1 MTQPSGSGDLIGDF
15 QRWLLRSGA
24 RGMSRELTDQVRAA
38 LGKNQSTG
46 DVWETAT
53 TQPVP
58 ADAPEC
64 AWCPLCRAARI
75 VREAKPGR
83 DKRVAAVG
91 DALTNV
97 VQDAVSVL
105 EAALAATGRSGG
117 GNGRTETAGPGT
129 RGYPA
134 AGAAG
139 KAAPAPGEQATTPAS
154 GEQVT
159 PADPDGQ
166 AAADPG
172 GQAAADPGG
181 QVAADPGSQAPAS
194 GDGPAAQGTDEH
206 AAPGAEGPAA
216 AAADGSEAA
225 GADAPATAQDADG
238 SEAAGAEGHAAPE
251 PPEES
256 PHEPD
261 DRG

>member
-1 MTQPSGSGDLIGDF
+1 MTSQPGGSNDLIGDF

-24 RGMSRELTDQVRAA
+24 RGMSRELADQVRAA

-91 DALTNV
+91 DALTTV

-117 GNGRTETAGPGT
+117 GNGRTDAAGPGT

-134 AGAAG
+134 AGAA
-139 KAAPAPGEQATTPAS
+139 AEDAS
-154 GEQVT
+154 
-159 PADPDGQ
+159 A
-166 AAADPG
+166 PG
-172 GQAAADPGG
+172 GQAAAPSPGDQEAPAAGGQAAPGPGG
-181 QVAADPGSQAPAS
+181 QAAAPSPGDQEAPALGGQEAEPS
-194 GDGPAAQGTDEH
+194 PGAQATASPDGPP
-206 AAPGAEGPAA
+206 APGTNEP
-216 AAADGSEAA
+216 
-225 GADAPATAQDADG
+225 P
-238 SEAAGAEGHAAPE
+238 APE

>member
-1 MTQPSGSGDLIGDF
+1 VTSQPGGSNDLIGDF

-24 RGMSRELTDQVRAA
+24 RGMSRELADQVRAA

-91 DALTNV
+91 DALTTV

-117 GNGRTETAGPGT
+117 GNGRTDAAGPGT

-134 AGAAG
+134 AGAA
-139 KAAPAPGEQATTPAS
+139 AEDASAPG
-154 GEQVT
+154 
-159 PADPDGQ
+159 GQ
-166 AAADPG
+166 AAPGPGGQEAPAPG
-172 GQAAADPGG
+172 GQAAAPGPGG
-181 QVAADPGSQAPAS
+181 QEAPAP
-194 GDGPAAQGTDEH
+194 GGQ
-206 AAPGAEGPAA
+206 AAPAPGGQAAEPSPGGQAA
-216 AAADGSEAA
+216 ANPDGSP
-225 GADAPATAQDADG
+225 APGTNELG
-238 SEAAGAEGHAAPE
+238 APE

>member
-1 MTQPSGSGDLIGDF
+1 MTQPGGSGDLIGDF

-24 RGMSRELTDQVRAA
+24 RGMSRELADQVRAA

-46 DVWETAT
+46 DVWEAAT
-53 TQPVP
+53 THPVP
-58 ADAPEC
+58 AEAPEC

-91 DALTNV
+91 DALTTV

-105 EAALAATGRSGG
+105 EAALAATGRSAG
-117 GNGRTETAGPGT
+117 GNGRTDGAGPGT

-134 AGAAG
+134 AGAGAEAAPG
-139 KAAPAPGEQATTPAS
+139 PGGQAPAPG
-154 GEQVT
+154 
-159 PADPDGQ
+159 
-166 AAADPG
+166 PG
-172 GQAAADPGG
+172 GQAAAPGPGG
-181 QVAADPGSQAPAS
+181 QAPAPGSGGQAPAPGPGGQAATAGS
-194 GDGPAAQGTDEH
+194 GGQAAASPDGPAA
-206 AAPGAEGPAA
+206 
-216 AAADGSEAA
+216 S
-225 GADAPATAQDADG
+225 GADAPQP
-238 SEAAGAEGHAAPE
+238 PE
-251 PPEES
+251 SPEES

>member
-1 MTQPSGSGDLIGDF
+1 MTDPGGSNDLIGDF

-24 RGMSRELTDQVRAA
+24 RGMSRELADQVRAA

-64 AWCPLCRAARI
+64 AWCPLCRAARV

-91 DALTNV
+91 DAVTTV

-117 GNGRTETAGPGT
+117 GNGRTDAAGPGT

-134 AGAAG
+134 AGAA
-139 KAAPAPGEQATTPAS
+139 AEDAS
-154 GEQVT
+154 
-159 PADPDGQ
+159 A
-166 AAADPG
+166 PG
-172 GQAAADPGG
+172 GQAAAPSPGDQEAPAAGGQAAPGPGG
-181 QVAADPGSQAPAS
+181 QAVAPSPGDQEAPALGGQQAEPS
-194 GDGPAAQGTDEH
+194 PGAQATASPDGPP
-206 AAPGAEGPAA
+206 APGTNEP
-216 AAADGSEAA
+216 
-225 GADAPATAQDADG
+225 P
-238 SEAAGAEGHAAPE
+238 APE

>member
-1 MTQPSGSGDLIGDF
+1 MTQPGGSGDLIGDF

-24 RGMSRELTDQVRAA
+24 RGMSRELADQVRAA

-53 TQPVP
+53 THPVP
-58 ADAPEC
+58 AEAPEC

-91 DALTNV
+91 DALTTV

-105 EAALAATGRSGG
+105 EAALAATGRSAG
-117 GNGRTETAGPGT
+117 GNGRTEATGPGT

-139 KAAPAPGEQATTPAS
+139 KAAPAPG
-154 GEQVT
+154 
-159 PADPDGQ
+159 GQ
-166 AAADPG
+166 
-172 GQAAADPGG
+172 
-181 QVAADPGSQAPAS
+181 
-194 GDGPAAQGTDEH
+194 
-206 AAPGAEGPAA
+206 
-216 AAADGSEAA
+216 
-225 GADAPATAQDADG
+225 ATAQIGRA
-238 SEAAGAEGHAAPE
+238 HV
-251 PPEES
+251 
-256 PHEPD
+256 
-261 DRG
+261 

>member
-1 MTQPSGSGDLIGDF
+1 MTNPGGSNDLIGDF

-24 RGMSRELTDQVRAA
+24 RGMSRELADQVRAA

-58 ADAPEC
+58 AEAPEC

-91 DALTNV
+91 DALTTV

-105 EAALAATGRSGG
+105 EAALAATGRSAG
-117 GNGRTETAGPGT
+117 GNGRTAAAGPGN

-134 AGAAG
+134 AGAA
-139 KAAPAPGEQATTPAS
+139 AAPGAGGQEAGAGPGGQPAPGP
-154 GEQVT
+154 G
-159 PADPDGQ
+159 GQ
-166 AAADPG
+166 EAGAGPGGQSAPGPG
-172 GQAAADPGG
+172 GQAAASP
-181 QVAADPGSQAPAS
+181 
-194 GDGPAAQGTDEH
+194 DGPAATGTDQ
-206 AAPGAEGPAA
+206 P
-216 AAADGSEAA
+216 
-225 GADAPATAQDADG
+225 
-238 SEAAGAEGHAAPE
+238 AAPE

-256 PHEPD
+256 PDEPD

>member
-1 MTQPSGSGDLIGDF
+1 VTDPGGSNDLIGDF

-24 RGMSRELTDQVRAA
+24 RGMSRELADQVRAA

-64 AWCPLCRAARI
+64 AWCPLCRAARV

-91 DALTNV
+91 DAVTTV

-117 GNGRTETAGPGT
+117 GNGRTDAAGPGT

-134 AGAAG
+134 AGAA
-139 KAAPAPGEQATTPAS
+139 AEDAS
-154 GEQVT
+154 
-159 PADPDGQ
+159 A
-166 AAADPG
+166 PG
-172 GQAAADPGG
+172 GQAAAPSPGDQEAPAAGG
-181 QVAADPGSQAPAS
+181 Q
-194 GDGPAAQGTDEH
+194 
-206 AAPGAEGPAA
+206 AAPGPGGKAA
-216 AAADGSEAA
+216 APSPGDQE
-225 GADAPATAQDADG
+225 APALGGQEAEPSPGAQATASPDG
-238 SEAAGAEGHAAPE
+238 PPAPGTNEPPAPE

>member
-1 MTQPSGSGDLIGDF
+1 MTNPGGSSDLIGDF

-24 RGMSRELTDQVRAA
+24 RGMSRELADQVRAA

-91 DALTNV
+91 DALTTV

-105 EAALAATGRSGG
+105 EAALAATGRSGKRPG
-117 GNGRTETAGPGT
+117 GVGGPGT

-134 AGAAG
+134 AGTAAEAAPG
-139 KAAPAPGEQATTPAS
+139 PAGRRHRAPAGRQHRVPAGRQRRAPARRQRRAPAGRQRPGPDAAPA
-154 GEQVT
+154 
-159 PADPDGQ
+159 
-166 AAADPG
+166 AA
-172 GQAAADPGG
+172 
-181 QVAADPGSQAPAS
+181 QAPTRRQRRAGRS
-194 GDGPAAQGTDEH
+194 GGTGHGSARGAGTSGRIPA
-206 AAPGAEGPAA
+206 
-216 AAADGSEAA
+216 
-225 GADAPATAQDADG
+225 
-238 SEAAGAEGHAAPE
+238 
-251 PPEES
+251 
-256 PHEPD
+256 
-261 DRG
+261 

>member
-1 MTQPSGSGDLIGDF
+1 VTQPGGSGDLIGDF

-24 RGMSRELTDQVRAA
+24 RGMSRELADQVRAA

-91 DALTNV
+91 DALTTV

-105 EAALAATGRSGG
+105 EAALAATGRSAG
-117 GNGRTETAGPGT
+117 GNGRTEAAGPGT

-134 AGAAG
+134 AGATG
-139 KAAPAPGEQATTPAS
+139 KAAPAPGGQAT
-154 GEQVT
+154 
-159 PADPDGQ
+159 
-166 AAADPG
+166 AAAPG
-172 GQAAADPGG
+172 GQAAAAAPGG
-181 QVAADPGSQAPAS
+181 QAAAAAPGGQAAAAGAGGQAADPGDQGPA
-194 GDGPAAQGTDEH
+194 GADGPAASASADGPAAPASADGA
-206 AAPGAEGPAA
+206 AAPGTDGP
-216 AAADGSEAA
+216 
-225 GADAPATAQDADG
+225 
-238 SEAAGAEGHAAPE
+238 AAPE

>member
-1 MTQPSGSGDLIGDF
+1 MTQPGGSSDLIGDF

-24 RGMSRELTDQVRAA
+24 RGMSRELADQVRAA

-46 DVWETAT
+46 DVWEAAT

-91 DALTNV
+91 DALTTV

-105 EAALAATGRSGG
+105 EAALAATSRS
-117 GNGRTETAGPGT
+117 GNGRAEPAGPGT

-134 AGAAG
+134 AGTAAE
-139 KAAPAPGEQATTPAS
+139 AAPGPG
-154 GEQVT
+154 
-159 PADPDGQ
+159 GQ
-166 AAADPG
+166 AAPGPDAQAAAPGPAAQAAAPGPDTQAAPGPDAQADAPGPG
-172 GQAAADPGG
+172 GQAAAPGPG
-181 QVAADPGSQAPAS
+181 AQAAAS
-194 GDGPAAQGTDEH
+194 PDGPAEPGTDQ
-206 AAPGAEGPAA
+206 PV
-216 AAADGSEAA
+216 
-225 GADAPATAQDADG
+225 
-238 SEAAGAEGHAAPE
+238 APE

>member
-24 RGMSRELTDQVRAA
+24 RGMSRELADQVRAA

-64 AWCPLCRAARI
+64 AWCPLCRAARV

-91 DALTNV
+91 DALTTV

-105 EAALAATGRSGG
+105 EAALAATGRSAG
-117 GNGRTETAGPGT
+117 GNGRTEAAGPGT

-139 KAAPAPGEQATTPAS
+139 KAARAPGGQATAPAPGGQATTSAP
-154 GEQVT
+154 G
-159 PADPDGQ
+159 GQ
-166 AAADPG
+166 ATAAGPG
-172 GQAAADPGG
+172 GQAAAG
-181 QVAADPGSQAPAS
+181 PGSQAPGS
-194 GDGPAAQGTDEH
+194 TDGPAAPDTDGR
-206 AAPGAEGPAA
+206 AA
-216 AAADGSEAA
+216 SER
-225 GADAPATAQDADG
+225 
-238 SEAAGAEGHAAPE
+238 
-251 PPEES
+251 PEES

>member
-1 MTQPSGSGDLIGDF
+1 MTDPGGSNDLIGDF

-24 RGMSRELTDQVRAA
+24 RGMSRELADQVRAA

-64 AWCPLCRAARI
+64 AWCPLCRAARV

-91 DALTNV
+91 DAVTTV

-117 GNGRTETAGPGT
+117 GNGRTDAAGPGT

-134 AGAAG
+134 AGAA
-139 KAAPAPGEQATTPAS
+139 AEDAS
-154 GEQVT
+154 
-159 PADPDGQ
+159 A
-166 AAADPG
+166 PG
-172 GQAAADPGG
+172 GQAAAPRPGDQEAPALGG
-181 QVAADPGSQAPAS
+181 QEAEPSPGAQATAS
-194 GDGPAAQGTDEH
+194 PDGPP
-206 AAPGAEGPAA
+206 APGTNEP
-216 AAADGSEAA
+216 
-225 GADAPATAQDADG
+225 P
-238 SEAAGAEGHAAPE
+238 APE

>member
-1 MTQPSGSGDLIGDF
+1 VTQPGGSGDLIGDF

-24 RGMSRELTDQVRAA
+24 RGMSRELADQVRAA

-91 DALTNV
+91 DALTTV

-105 EAALAATGRSGG
+105 EAALAATGRSAG
-117 GNGRTETAGPGT
+117 GNGRTEAGPGT

-139 KAAPAPGEQATTPAS
+139 KAARAQGDQATTPAP
-154 GEQVT
+154 GGGATAPPAGGQPTT
-159 PADPDGQ
+159 PSPRGQ
-166 AAADPG
+166 AAAPAGGAPTAAPGSG
-172 GQAAADPGG
+172 GQAAGPSG
-181 QVAADPGSQAPAS
+181 QAPAS
-194 GDGPAAQGTDEH
+194 ADGPAAPASADGP
-206 AAPGAEGPAA
+206 AAPGT
-216 AAADGSEAA
+216 DGSAA
-225 GADAPATAQDADG
+225 PGTNGP
-238 SEAAGAEGHAAPE
+238 AAPE

>member
-1 MTQPSGSGDLIGDF
+1 VTDPGGSNDLIGDF

-24 RGMSRELTDQVRAA
+24 RGMSRELADQVRAA

-64 AWCPLCRAARI
+64 AWCPLCRAARV

-91 DALTNV
+91 DAVTTV

-117 GNGRTETAGPGT
+117 GNGRTDAAGPGT

-134 AGAAG
+134 AGAA
-139 KAAPAPGEQATTPAS
+139 AEDAS
-154 GEQVT
+154 
-159 PADPDGQ
+159 A
-166 AAADPG
+166 PG
-172 GQAAADPGG
+172 GQAAPGPGG
-181 QVAADPGSQAPAS
+181 QEAPAPGGQEAEPSPS
-194 GDGPAAQGTDEH
+194 GQAAASPDGPP
-206 AAPGAEGPAA
+206 APSMNEP
-216 AAADGSEAA
+216 
-225 GADAPATAQDADG
+225 
-238 SEAAGAEGHAAPE
+238 AAPE

>member
-1 MTQPSGSGDLIGDF
+1 MTQPGGSGDLIGDF

-24 RGMSRELTDQVRAA
+24 RGMSRELADQVRAA

-91 DALTNV
+91 DALTTV

-105 EAALAATGRSGG
+105 EAALAATGRSAG
-117 GNGRTETAGPGT
+117 GNGRTEAGPGT

-139 KAAPAPGEQATTPAS
+139 KAARAQGDQATTPAP
-154 GEQVT
+154 GGGATAPPAGGQPTT
-159 PADPDGQ
+159 PSPRGQ
-166 AAADPG
+166 AAAPAGGAPTAAPGSG
-172 GQAAADPGG
+172 GQAAGPSG
-181 QVAADPGSQAPAS
+181 QAPAS
-194 GDGPAAQGTDEH
+194 ADGPAVPGTDGSAAPGTDGPAAPGTN
-206 AAPGAEGPAA
+206 GP
-216 AAADGSEAA
+216 
-225 GADAPATAQDADG
+225 
-238 SEAAGAEGHAAPE
+238 AAPE

>member
-1 MTQPSGSGDLIGDF
+1 
-15 QRWLLRSGA
+15 
-24 RGMSRELTDQVRAA
+24 MSRELADQVRAA

-53 TQPVP
+53 THPVP
-58 ADAPEC
+58 AEAPEC

-91 DALTNV
+91 DALTTV

-105 EAALAATGRSGG
+105 EAALAATGRSAG
-117 GNGRTETAGPGT
+117 GNGRTDGAGPGT

-134 AGAAG
+134 AGAAADAAPG
-139 KAAPAPGEQATTPAS
+139 PGGQAPAAASGGQAPAPG
-154 GEQVT
+154 
-159 PADPDGQ
+159 
-166 AAADPG
+166 PG
-172 GQAAADPGG
+172 GQAPAPGPGG
-181 QVAADPGSQAPAS
+181 QAPAAGPGGQAPAAGSGGQAPAS
-194 GDGPAAQGTDEH
+194 PDGPAA
-206 AAPGAEGPAA
+206 
-216 AAADGSEAA
+216 S
-225 GADAPATAQDADG
+225 GADAPQ
-238 SEAAGAEGHAAPE
+238 APE
-251 PPEES
+251 SPEES

>member
-1 MTQPSGSGDLIGDF
+1 MTQPGGSGDLIGDF

-24 RGMSRELTDQVRAA
+24 RGMSRELADQVRAA
-38 LGKNQSTG
+38 LGKNQSSG

-91 DALTNV
+91 DALTTV

-117 GNGRTETAGPGT
+117 GNGRTEAGPGT

-139 KAAPAPGEQATTPAS
+139 KAARARGDQATTPAP
-154 GEQVT
+154 G
-159 PADPDGQ
+159 GQ
-166 AAADPG
+166 ATAPSTGGQATAPSTGGGATTPSPG
-172 GQAAADPGG
+172 GQAAAPAGGTPAAAPGSGGRAAGPGG
-181 QVAADPGSQAPAS
+181 QAS
-194 GDGPAAQGTDEH
+194 ASADGPAAPGTDGPAPPGTDGP
-206 AAPGAEGPAA
+206 AAPGAKGP
-216 AAADGSEAA
+216 
-225 GADAPATAQDADG
+225 
-238 SEAAGAEGHAAPE
+238 AAPE

>member
-1 MTQPSGSGDLIGDF
+1 MTQPGGSGDLIGDF

-105 EAALAATGRSGG
+105 EAALAATGRSAG
-117 GNGRTETAGPGT
+117 GNGRTEAAGPGT

-154 GEQVT
+154 GQAT
-159 PADPDGQ
+159 P
-166 AAADPG
+166 ADPG

-225 GADAPATAQDADG
+225 VAEGPEAAQDADG

>member
-1 MTQPSGSGDLIGDF
+1 MTDPGGSNDLIGDF

-24 RGMSRELTDQVRAA
+24 RGMSRELADQVRAA

-64 AWCPLCRAARI
+64 AWCPLCRAARV
-75 VREAKPGR
+75 VREAQPGR
-83 DKRVAAVG
+83 DTRVAAVG
-91 DALTNV
+91 DAVTTV

-117 GNGRTETAGPGT
+117 GNGRTDAAGPGT

-134 AGAAG
+134 AGAA
-139 KAAPAPGEQATTPAS
+139 AEDAS
-154 GEQVT
+154 
-159 PADPDGQ
+159 A
-166 AAADPG
+166 PG
-172 GQAAADPGG
+172 GQAAAPSPGDQEAPAAGGQAAPGPGG
-181 QVAADPGSQAPAS
+181 QAAAPSPGDQEAPALGGQEAEPS
-194 GDGPAAQGTDEH
+194 PGAQATASPDGPP
-206 AAPGAEGPAA
+206 APGTNEP
-216 AAADGSEAA
+216 
-225 GADAPATAQDADG
+225 P
-238 SEAAGAEGHAAPE
+238 APE

>member
-1 MTQPSGSGDLIGDF
+1 
-15 QRWLLRSGA
+15 
-24 RGMSRELTDQVRAA
+24 MSRELADQVRAA

-53 TQPVP
+53 AEPVP
-58 ADAPEC
+58 AEAPEC

-91 DALTNV
+91 DALTTV

-105 EAALAATGRSGG
+105 EAALAATSRSGG
-117 GNGRTETAGPGT
+117 GNGRPDATAPGT

-134 AGAAG
+134 AGAAADAETAG
-139 KAAPAPGEQATTPAS
+139 AAAEAAGSAAEAAPAGS
-154 GEQVT
+154 
-159 PADPDGQ
+159 
-166 AAADPG
+166 AA
-172 GQAAADPGG
+172 
-181 QVAADPGSQAPAS
+181 
-194 GDGPAAQGTDEH
+194 E
-206 AAPGAEGPAA
+206 AA
-216 AAADGSEAA
+216 AASSAA
-225 GADAPATAQDADG
+225 A
-238 SEAAGAEGHAAPE
+238 SAGAEGAPADAAAEAAAAGSAAEAAAAGSAAEAAPAAEGRAAASPGEPAAPGPDERAAPE

-256 PHEPD
+256 PDEPD

>member
-105 EAALAATGRSGG
+105 EAALAATGRSAG
-117 GNGRTETAGPGT
+117 GNGRTEAAGPGT

-154 GEQVT
+154 GGQTT
-159 PADPDGQ
+159 PADPSGQ

-172 GQAAADPGG
+172 G
-181 QVAADPGSQAPAS
+181 QAPAS

-225 GADAPATAQDADG
+225 VAEGPEAAQDADG

>member
-1 MTQPSGSGDLIGDF
+1 
-15 QRWLLRSGA
+15 
-24 RGMSRELTDQVRAA
+24 MSRELTDQVRAA

-58 ADAPEC
+58 AEAPEC

-91 DALTNV
+91 DALTTV

-105 EAALAATGRSGG
+105 EAALAATGRSAG
-117 GNGRTETAGPGT
+117 GNGRTEAAGAGT

-139 KAAPAPGEQATTPAS
+139 KAAPVQG
-154 GEQVT
+154 
-159 PADPDGQ
+159 GQ
-166 AAADPG
+166 APPPSPG
-172 GQAAADPGG
+172 GQAAAGPGG
-181 QVAADPGSQAPAS
+181 Q
-194 GDGPAAQGTDEH
+194 
-206 AAPGAEGPAA
+206 AA
-216 AAADGSEAA
+216 AGPGGEA
-225 GADAPATAQDADG
+225 P
-238 SEAAGAEGHAAPE
+238 
-251 PPEES
+251 
-256 PHEPD
+256 
-261 DRG
+261 